1 MKTVFKKSYWTEKNK
16 GFEIVTD
23 ININIILNLNDLEK
37 KINEGKHEK
46 AGVRKITNS
55 EEIVNNLLR

>member
-23 ININIILNLNDLEK
+23 ININIILNLKELES
-37 KINEGKHEK
+37 KINKGKHELL
-46 AGVRKITNS
+46 GTREITNNDD
-55 EEIVNNLLR
+55 IVKNVLM

>member
-23 ININIILNLNDLEK
+23 ININIILNLKELES
-37 KINEGKHEK
+37 KINKGEHESP
-46 AGVRKITNS
+46 GTREITNNDD
-55 EEIVNNLLR
+55 IVKNVLM

>member
-23 ININIILNLNDLEK
+23 ININIILNLKELEK
-37 KINEGKHEK
+37 KINESKHKSHSRE
-46 AGVRKITNS
+46 ITNND
-55 EEIVNNLLR
+55 EIVNNLLM